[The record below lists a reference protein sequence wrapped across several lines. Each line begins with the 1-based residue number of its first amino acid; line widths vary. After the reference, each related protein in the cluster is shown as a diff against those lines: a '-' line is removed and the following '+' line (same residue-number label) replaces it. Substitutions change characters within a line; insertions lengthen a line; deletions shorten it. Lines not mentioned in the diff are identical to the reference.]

1 MACNLSCTFTRKY
14 WRLAPAAGGFLC
26 KRSYMADVT
35 DRDELEA
42 KLARKIGVVFG
53 EVNKDFIDIFIDN
66 DFDFRAPEV
75 TKAYSKLDLGMR
87 KAMAPALGS
96 LVDLQ
101 AAGLADE
108 LGFPVDWKLIN
119 QGAANWAKGYSTILA
134 GQVASSSR
142 DRIATSVRGSIAAFY
157 EEGLN
162 LGELKRRLEADPGLA
177 HLFTSDV
184 KDKLGR
190 VYGPGRAEMIAR
202 TELTR
207 AAAEGERLVADQ
219 WIEKGH
225 QLDEIWHT
233 RFDEIV
239 CPICLPRNK
248 KKVGTTWTR
257 NQGPPGHPRCRC
269 WVTFTLPKQARQ
281 PKAPPVPVTTAI
293 PRAPKPINVPGTGF
307 TPAKTKKEALDR
319 LEGYTND
326 TGFVAGLRFDP
337 KATEIIRDLKKG
349 VNFTGQNL
357 NDINSVLKAIE
368 DVATRYNVDF
378 GYIGHQW
385 KRRKSLGTYWH
396 SEHIKDS
403 NALAIQKSWMKKA
416 SVRAE
421 DARDSFEYHISS
433 RIRRLEEAIDD
444 PRRSFLL
451 ARNEQEL
458 IGLKRLKRFNIYT
471 EEGVDAIEA
480 VARHEAYH
488 GVYYQH
494 DLEDLWIKAL
504 KKHGVT
510 AADEMA
516 VSEYATSMVS
526 ELFPEA
532 ASALDLG
539 IAIPDNIRK
548 AVLEVLEH
556 AR

>member
-1 MACNLSCTFTRKY
+1 
-14 WRLAPAAGGFLC
+14 
-26 KRSYMADVT
+26 MADVT

-53 EVNKDFIDIFIDN
+53 EVNKDFIDIFIAN
-66 DFDFRAPEV
+66 DFDFRASEV

-108 LGFPVDWKLIN
+108 LGFPVDWSLIN

-162 LGELKRRLEADPGLA
+162 LGELKRRLEADPALA

-219 WIEKGH
+219 WIGKGH

-319 LEGYTND
+319 FDNYIND
-326 TGFVAGLRFDP
+326 TGWVEGFKLDRKTNKFVKTVRSGTNFD
-337 KATEIIRDLKKG
+337 
-349 VNFTGQNL
+349 GQKL
-357 NDINSVLKAIE
+357 ADINKALKAIE
-368 DVATRYNVDF
+368 DVATRYNANF
-378 GYIGHQW
+378 GYIGNAW
-385 KRRKSLGTYWH
+385 KRRRSMGTYWRKVGGVE
-396 SEHIKDS
+396 SE
-403 NALAIQKSWMKKA
+403 NALTIQKTWMKNAA
-416 SVRAE
+416 SKSKE
-421 DARDSFEYHISS
+421 ARDSFKYQLGK
-433 RIRRLEEAIDD
+433 RIDRLEEAISD

-458 IGLKRLKRFNIYT
+458 AGLRGVKRWGIAW
-471 EEGVDAIEA
+471 EDGVDPIEA
-480 VARHEAYH
+480 VMRHEAYH
-488 GVYYQH
+488 GVYYQNE
-494 DLEDLWIKAL
+494 LQDLWRDAL
-504 KKHGVT
+504 KKYAVT
-510 AADEMA
+510 PADELA
-516 VSEYATSMVS
+516 VSEYGASMVS

-532 ASALDLG
+532 ATALDMG
-539 IAIPDNIRK
+539 VTIPDNIRR
-548 AVLEVLEH
+548 AILEVLEN
-556 AR
+556 AK